1 MLLPGEII
9 DLEGF
14 RSQAT
19 KLEDQCMRLMN
30 SLEEARRTN
39 ETLTAERDQYKQ
51 FWQAT
56 SDFYSAMSQFQVA
69 ETTAV
74 PQISV
79 PSNAPVLSRDR
90 MSGGS

>member
-1 MLLPGEII
+1 MLLPGETI
-9 DLEGF
+9 DFAEF
-14 RSQAT
+14 QRQVT
-19 KLEDQCMRLMN
+19 KVEDQCARLMR
-30 SLEEARRTN
+30 SLEEARRTI
-39 ETLTAERDQYKQ
+39 ETLTAERDHYNQ

-56 SDFYSAMSQFQVA
+56 NNFYSAMSQFQVA

-79 PSNAPVLSRDR
+79 PSNAPVLSRDG